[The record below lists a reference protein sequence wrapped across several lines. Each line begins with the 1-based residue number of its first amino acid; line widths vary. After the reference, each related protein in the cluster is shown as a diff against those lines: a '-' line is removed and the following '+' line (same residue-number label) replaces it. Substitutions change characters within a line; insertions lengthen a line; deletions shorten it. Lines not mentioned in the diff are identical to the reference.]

1 MMGFYRGFFSGVA
14 GCLSLIGL
22 VSLNAPCWGDF
33 ITMVD
38 NGSSS
43 NRVDLVF
50 VGDGYTAG
58 EISTTYA
65 AHVSAMVSYMF
76 GSAGNPL
83 SRYASFFNVHRVN
96 VISNQSGADVP
107 QSGIFRD
114 TALDAT
120 YRYDGV
126 TDRLLY
132 FNTAKANAAV
142 STALAGTGVDVDM
155 RVGVVNESVYGGG
168 GGQWAVYAG
177 GNPQAPE
184 IAVHELGH
192 SYAGL
197 ADEYFS
203 PGSYAGPEPVEA
215 NVTTSPATGKWD
227 RWVGY
232 VDPVSDIGA
241 IGYYEGGKYVSDGIY
256 RPSADSIMR
265 SLNRPFDAVGREAL
279 VSAIYNE
286 VNPLDAWLSESSMLD
301 QSSSAWVDVVDPS
314 VINVDWLLDGSL
326 LSATG
331 EMLNIGQLG
340 LAPGDYTLTATAY
353 DNLLDHSFTGDS
365 LDWWRLNSAPLTRS
379 ISWSVTISAVPEP
392 SALGWLLIC
401 SLGHLFRRQVRRGQ
415 TVDG

>member
-1 MMGFYRGFFSGVA
+1 M
-14 GCLSLIGL
+14 IGL
-22 VSLNAPCWGDF
+22 ILLSAPCWGDF
-33 ITMVD
+33 ITLVD
-38 NGSSS
+38 NGRSS

-65 AHVSAMVSYMF
+65 AHVSSMVSYLF
-76 GSAGNPL
+76 GTASNPL

-107 QSGIFRD
+107 QSGILRD

-132 FNTAKANAAV
+132 FNADKANSAV
-142 STALAGTGVDVDM
+142 NTALAGTGVDIDM

-177 GNPQAPE
+177 ANIQDSKE

-232 VDPVSDIGA
+232 DDPDSDIGE
-241 IGYYEGGKYVSDGIY
+241 IGYYEGGKYVSNGIY
-256 RPSADSIMR
+256 RPSDNSLMR

-279 VSAIYNE
+279 ISTIYSE
-286 VNPLDAWLSESSMLD
+286 VNPLDAWLAESSKLD

-314 VINVDWLLDGSL
+314 VIDVDWFLDGNL

-331 EMLNIGQLG
+331 ENLNIGQLG
-340 LAPGDYTLTATAY
+340 LSPGDYTLTATAY

-401 SLGHLFRRQVRRGQ
+401 SLVQLFRRQERKEQ
-415 TVDG
+415 YSFASFLKP